1 MKTTTTVRPLK
12 KGYTSTGR
20 TLPTTTHVI
29 SQGGPVGLRHSL
41 RGSAAGKI
49 WKKTVLGDKF
59 EFAKKLKE
67 KKNYIL
73 YTSGMGHE
81 KKQIQ
86 EIEQIPQPPEKGKI
100 VEERQIIDNYEYHE
114 TKSIK
119 KKKNP
124 RLTSITHHER
134 LSTPFERTVV
144 KEYAGKN
151 STTQPKILS
160 TTTVK
165 KGQYNTEYGSK
176 SPYNS
181 FTSKNTNKTITPS
194 NLYETY
200 KPIKNT
206 KSYSQ
211 IKTITTE
218 TPVKTTVN
226 KYQTKTSTI
235 TTKTTTNLNN
245 YDNKR
250 KNVPNNLNKYNPKTK
265 PDNKPKYNGTETS
278 NNKRGKPGSQPSG
291 LPRSGSVPRGGIKPL
306 GSVDKPRKDDKPRS
320 GSKPSDKPKYAPRGQ
335 APGTKPKPGAG
346 PTKPDN
352 KGPQGPG
359 RRGPGAE
366 PQGPGRRGPQSPGK
380 GPQGPG
386 RRGPQGPGAGPQG
399 PGRRGPQGPGRRG
412 PQGPGLAP
420 RGSGDY
426 RPRSPKS
433 QPKSSRPPYNDRT
446 FPVSANRPNLGK
458 KYQVAPRGLESPSD
472 FRTMTLSATPVV
484 DLPDQGDNYNYYE
497 SKNIKKKKR
506 RNLPITLHQKRGDF
520 NSSMDI
526 PSKQERISSYTKTYY
541 DSLPDDTNLKY
552 TQSTYHHVNTNSN
565 IYSPKP
571 VRQQL
576 KWEPPKRELPKR
588 EPPKREPIKV
598 EPPKREQPKRQPPK
612 REPIKVEPPKKQ
624 SPKREPPKREPI
636 KVEPPKKQSPKRE
649 PPKREPIKVEPPK
662 KQPPKREPPKREP
675 IKVEPKKQPPNREPI
690 KAITPKKDIV
700 TKIIKKDIGGG
711 AGKGTS
717 SYSEYRRYE
726 QKGNRSVGKN
736 TRSQLNQ
743 STDFKKYQLNQSN
756 ETRQSGAG
764 RYGGSNYNLNSSYE
778 YNQRSEYRSGFPN
791 PMMGAIPYQHPQIQI
806 INDEYMIIDCPV
818 HGRQTVRRDR
828 FRRFY

>member
-335 APGTKPKPGAG
+335 APGTFGKPKPGAG
-346 PTKPDN
+346 PNKPDN

-359 RRGPGAE
+359 RCGPGAGPQGPGRRGPQSPGAE

-399 PGRRGPQGPGRRG
+399 PGRRVPQE
-412 PQGPGLAP
+412 PGLEP
-420 RGSGDY
+420 RGSGRDY

-433 QPKSSRPPYNDRT
+433 QPKSRPPYNDRT
-446 FPVSANRPNLGK
+446 FSGSANRPNLGK
-458 KYQVAPRGLESPSD
+458 KYQVAPRGLESPYD

-520 NSSMDI
+520 ASTMDI
-526 PSKQERISSYTKTYY
+526 PSKHDRISSYTKTYY

-552 TQSTYHHVNTNSN
+552 TQSTYHVKSNLNTS
-565 IYSPKP
+565 SKKP
-571 VRQQL
+571 VR
-576 KWEPPKRELPKR
+576 ESPRR

-598 EPPKREQPKRQPPK
+598 EPPKREQPK
-612 REPIKVEPPKKQ
+612 KQ
-624 SPKREPPKREPI
+624 
-636 KVEPPKKQSPKRE
+636 

-675 IKVEPKKQPPNREPI
+675 IKVEPPKKQLPKREPI
-690 KAITPKKDIV
+690 KAVTPKKDNASK
-700 TKIIKKDIGGG
+700 TGKKDIGGG

-791 PMMGAIPYQHPQIQI
+791 PMMGAIPHQHPQFQI

>member
-181 FTSKNTNKTITPS
+181 LTSRPDRNKTVTPS

-218 TPVKTTVN
+218 TPVKTTIN

-399 PGRRGPQGPGRRG
+399 PGRRVPQE
-412 PQGPGLAP
+412 PGLEP

-458 KYQVAPRGLESPSD
+458 KYQVAPRGLESPYD

-520 NSSMDI
+520 ASTMDI
-526 PSKQERISSYTKTYY
+526 PSKHDRISSYTKTYY

-552 TQSTYHHVNTNSN
+552 TQSTYHVKSNLNTS
-565 IYSPKP
+565 SKKP
-571 VRQQL
+571 VR
-576 KWEPPKRELPKR
+576 ESPRR

-636 KVEPPKKQSPKRE
+636 KVEPPKKQL
-649 PPKREPIKVEPPK
+649 PKREPIKAV
-662 KQPPKREPPKREP
+662 
-675 IKVEPKKQPPNREPI
+675 
-690 KAITPKKDIV
+690 TPKKDNASK
-700 TKIIKKDIGGG
+700 TGKKDIGGG

-726 QKGNRSVGKN
+726 QKGNRSAGKN

-743 STDFKKYQLNQSN
+743 SSDFKKYQLNQSN
-756 ETRQSGAG
+756 EIRQSGAG
-764 RYGGSNYNLNSSYE
+764 AYGGSNYNLNSSYE

-791 PMMGAIPYQHPQIQI
+791 PMMGAIPHQHPQFQI

>member
-335 APGTKPKPGAG
+335 APGTKPKPGSG

-386 RRGPQGPGAGPQG
+386 RRGPQSPGKGPQG
-399 PGRRGPQGPGRRG
+399 PGRRGPQGPGAEPQGPGRRGPQSPGKGPQGPGRRG
-412 PQGPGLAP
+412 PQGPGAGPQGPGRRVPQEPGLEP
-420 RGSGDY
+420 RGSGRDY

-433 QPKSSRPPYNDRT
+433 QPKNRPPYNDRT
-446 FPVSANRPNLGK
+446 FSGSANRPNLGI
-458 KYQVAPRGLESPSD
+458 KYQVVPRGLESPYD

-520 NSSMDI
+520 ASTMDI
-526 PSKQERISSYTKTYY
+526 PSKHDRISSYTKTYY

-552 TQSTYHHVNTNSN
+552 TQSTYHVKSNLNTS
-565 IYSPKP
+565 SKKP
-571 VRQQL
+571 VR
-576 KWEPPKRELPKR
+576 ESPRR

-598 EPPKREQPKRQPPK
+598 EPPKREQPK
-612 REPIKVEPPKKQ
+612 KQ
-624 SPKREPPKREPI
+624 
-636 KVEPPKKQSPKRE
+636 

-675 IKVEPKKQPPNREPI
+675 IKVEPPKKQLPKREPI
-690 KAITPKKDIV
+690 KAVTPKKDNASK
-700 TKIIKKDIGGG
+700 TGKKDIGGG

-726 QKGNRSVGKN
+726 QKGNRSAGKN

-743 STDFKKYQLNQSN
+743 SSDFKKYQLNQSN
-756 ETRQSGAG
+756 EIRQSGAG
-764 RYGGSNYNLNSSYE
+764 AYGGSNYNLNSSYE

-791 PMMGAIPYQHPQIQI
+791 PMMGAIPHQHPQFQI

>member
-165 KGQYNTEYGSK
+165 KEKYNTEYGSK

-181 FTSKNTNKTITPS
+181 LTSRPDRNKTVTPS

-218 TPVKTTVN
+218 TPVKTTIN

-399 PGRRGPQGPGRRG
+399 PGRRVPQE
-412 PQGPGLAP
+412 PGLEP
-420 RGSGDY
+420 RGSGRDY

-433 QPKSSRPPYNDRT
+433 QPKSRPPYNDRT
-446 FPVSANRPNLGK
+446 FSGSANRPNLGK

-624 SPKREPPKREPI
+624 PPKREPPKREPI
-636 KVEPPKKQSPKRE
+636 KVEP
-649 PPKREPIKVEPPK
+649 
-662 KQPPKREPPKREP
+662 
-675 IKVEPKKQPPNREPI
+675 PKKQPPNREPI

-700 TKIIKKDIGGG
+700 TKTIKKDIGGG

>member
-181 FTSKNTNKTITPS
+181 LTSRPDRNKTVTPS

-218 TPVKTTVN
+218 TPVKTTIN

-335 APGTKPKPGAG
+335 APGTKPKPGSG

-399 PGRRGPQGPGRRG
+399 PGRRVPQE
-412 PQGPGLAP
+412 PGLEP
-420 RGSGDY
+420 RGSGRDY

-433 QPKSSRPPYNDRT
+433 QPKSRPPYNDRT
-446 FPVSANRPNLGK
+446 FSGSANRPNLGK
-458 KYQVAPRGLESPSD
+458 KYQVAPRGLESPYD

-520 NSSMDI
+520 ASTMDI
-526 PSKQERISSYTKTYY
+526 PSKHDRISSYTKTYY

-552 TQSTYHHVNTNSN
+552 TQSTYHVKSNLNTS
-565 IYSPKP
+565 SKKP
-571 VRQQL
+571 VR
-576 KWEPPKRELPKR
+576 ESPRR

-598 EPPKREQPKRQPPK
+598 EPPKREQPK
-612 REPIKVEPPKKQ
+612 KQ
-624 SPKREPPKREPI
+624 
-636 KVEPPKKQSPKRE
+636 

-675 IKVEPKKQPPNREPI
+675 IKVEPPKKQLPKREPI
-690 KAITPKKDIV
+690 KAVTPKKDNASK
-700 TKIIKKDIGGG
+700 TGKKDIGGG

-726 QKGNRSVGKN
+726 QKGNRSAGKN

-743 STDFKKYQLNQSN
+743 SSDFKKYQLNQSN
-756 ETRQSGAG
+756 EIRQSGAG
-764 RYGGSNYNLNSSYE
+764 AYGGSNYNLNSSYE

-791 PMMGAIPYQHPQIQI
+791 PMMGAIPHQHPQFQI

>member
-1 MKTTTTVRPLK
+1 MKTTTRVRPLK

-20 TLPTTTHVI
+20 AITTTTHVI

-81 KKQIQ
+81 KKEIQ

-100 VEERQIIDNYEYHE
+100 IEERQIIDNYEYHE
-114 TKSIK
+114 TKNIK

-124 RLTSITHHER
+124 RVQSITHHER

-165 KGQYNTEYGSK
+165 KEKYNTEYGSK

-181 FTSKNTNKTITPS
+181 LTSRPDRNKTVAPS

-218 TPVKTTVN
+218 TPSKTTIN

-235 TTKTTTNLNN
+235 TTKTTTNINN

-250 KNVPNNLNKYNPKTK
+250 RNVPNNLNKYNPKTK

-278 NNKRGKPGSQPSG
+278 NNKRGKPGNPPSG
-291 LPRSGSVPRGGIKPL
+291 LPRSGSVPRGGVKPL

-320 GSKPSDKPKYAPRGQ
+320 GSKPSDKPKYAPRRQEPATFG
-335 APGTKPKPGAG
+335 KPKPGASPTK

-359 RRGPGAE
+359 RRGPGAGPQGPGRRGPQGPGAE
-366 PQGPGRRGPQSPGK
+366 PQGPGRRGPQSPGR

-399 PGRRGPQGPGRRG
+399 PGRRGPQGPG
-412 PQGPGLAP
+412 LAP
-420 RGSGDY
+420 RGHGGDY

-433 QPKSSRPPYNDRT
+433 QPKSRPPYNDRT
-446 FPVSANRPNLGK
+446 FPGSANRPNLGK

-472 FRTMTLSATPVV
+472 FRTMTLSATPVI

-520 NSSMDI
+520 ASTMDI
-526 PSKQERISSYTKTYY
+526 PSKKERISSYTKAYY
-541 DSLPDDTNLKY
+541 DSLPDDSNLKY
-552 TQSTYHHVNTNSN
+552 TQTTYHLKTNTNT
-565 IYSPKP
+565 YSPKP

-576 KWEPPKRELPKR
+576 KWESPRREPPKR

-598 EPPKREQPKRQPPK
+598 EPPKREPPKRQPPK
-612 REPIKVEPPKKQ
+612 REPIKVEPPK
-624 SPKREPPKREPI
+624 REPPKR
-636 KVEPPKKQSPKRE
+636 Q

-675 IKVEPKKQPPNREPI
+675 IKKEPPKKQPPKREPI
-690 KAITPKKDIV
+690 KAVTPKKEIV
-700 TKIIKKDIGGG
+700 TKTVKKEIGGG
-711 AGKGTS
+711 TGKGTS

-726 QKGNRSVGKN
+726 QKGNRSAGKN
-736 TRSQLNQ
+736 TRSHLNQ
-743 STDFKKYQLNQSN
+743 STDYKNYQLNQSS
-756 ETRQSGAG
+756 EIRQSGAG
-764 RYGGSNYNLNSSYE
+764 PYGGSNYNLNSSYE
-778 YNQRSEYRSGFPN
+778 YNQRNEYRSGFPY
-791 PMMGAIPYQHPQIQI
+791 PMMGPIPHQHPQFQI